1 MGVHLV
7 LTGATGL
14 VGLSVVSH
22 ILSLPAGITAAS
34 QTISKLT
41 ILTRNTSIP
50 LLESTPPKGTPS
62 ANTVTQ
68 IEVIKHEDFNTY
80 PEDLLT
86 KLKGADACIWALGVS
101 QNDVDRDTYV
111 RVTKDYALAAA
122 EAFAKLK
129 QNNST
134 GATSGTNG
142 KASQEP
148 SKSASGSGPATR
160 GDGGKFK
167 FIYVSGEGATVTP
180 GRLTPLFGRVKGE
193 TEAGLLAMSKS
204 PAFEKSLSVYSVRP
218 AGVDG
223 AAQPWIWDHI
233 MHNKR
238 SAMTRLQLRALIGPI
253 RLLYKSMHS
262 PTESLGQV
270 LVEMACDQATEEYH
284 GNGVSGDGR
293 TLSNIK
299 LRELGGL

>member
-1 MGVHLV
+1 M
-7 LTGATGL
+7 
-14 VGLSVVSH
+14 VSH

-50 LLESTPPKGTPS
+50 LLEPTPPKGTPS

-101 QNDVDRDTYV
+101 QNDVDRDTYI

-129 QNNST
+129 QNTST
-134 GATSGTNG
+134 
-142 KASQEP
+142 
-148 SKSASGSGPATR
+148 ASGSGPATR
-160 GDGGKFK
+160 GDAGKFK

-180 GRLTPLFGRVKGE
+180 GRWTPLFGRVKGE
-193 TEAGLLAMSKS
+193 TEAGLLAMSQS

-233 MHNKR
+233 MHEKR
-238 SAMTRLQLRALIGPI
+238 SAFTRLQLRALMAPI
-253 RLLYKSMHS
+253 RLMYKSMHT

-270 LVEMACDQATEEYH
+270 LVEMACDRATEEYH
-284 GNGVSGDGR
+284 GNGVSGGGR